1 MDKVKDP
8 VCGME
13 IEKSQAV
20 KRYNYKGKEY
30 YFCNKT
36 CYEKFKVNPEHYL
49 KEKKNEEKSVKEDL
63 KKTEEKLRKETAK
76 FKIGDMSCTS
86 CAQTIENSLKKK
98 KGVISANVNFATEE
112 AVISFIPGIINKD
125 GLVKSIEDAGYKVVK
140 EEDEDRAIIEANEAK
155 KRLTFA
161 WIITIPVIILMILK
175 MIFNMNIPFYL
186 PVEIILSAV
195 VLAFP
200 GFKTFRSALKAITH
214 KSANMDVLIMMGTS
228 ASFLTGILRF
238 FGFPIESFAGVGAMI
253 MAFHLTGRYIES
265 AAKGKAS
272 QAIRKL
278 LELGAKT
285 ARVLV
290 DGEEREIPVE
300 DIKPGDIMIIKPGEK
315 IPTDGR
321 VIEGKSAID
330 ESMATGES
338 MPVKKVP
345 GDEVIGATI
354 NQSGL
359 LKVKATKIGKDT
371 FLSQVIKLVE
381 ECQGSKVPI
390 QKFADKITTYFVPT
404 VIGIAI
410 ATFLLWIFLPQTF
423 RSIAQWAST
432 FLPWVNPNLG
442 IISLAVFAAVAVL
455 VIACP
460 CALGL
465 ATPTALMMGSGIGAK
480 RGILFR
486 SGEAIQTLQDVKI
499 IVFDK
504 TGTITKG
511 KPGVTDI
518 VPQNKYERKKLLEIA
533 AALERGSEHPL
544 ASAIVEKAKSEK
556 ISFCNSEGFQAI
568 SGMGIKGQV
577 NGSNILVG
585 NESLMKRE
593 GIDISDTKNVIEKLQ
608 SEAKTVI
615 LIAENNKIAGV
626 LAIAD
631 TIKEDS
637 IQAIS
642 ELKKMGFKTVMLT
655 GDNEGTAISI
665 AKKVGI
671 DRVLSNI
678 LPQEKQKVI
687 VKLQKEGMVAMVGDG
702 INDAPALTQAN
713 VGIAIGTGTDVAI
726 ESSDIT
732 LIRGDLTSVVRA
744 IKLSRATFRKI
755 KQNLFWAF
763 FYNIIAIPVAI
774 LGLLH
779 PLIAEAA
786 MAFSSI
792 NVVTNSL
799 RLRRVKL

>member
-1 MDKVKDP
+1 MGKVKDP

-13 IEKSQAV
+13 IEKSQAAV
-20 KRYNYKGKEY
+20 RYNYKGKEY
-30 YFCNKT
+30 YFCNT
-36 CYEKFKVNPEHYL
+36 NCYEKFKIEPEYYL
-49 KEKKNEEKSVKEDL
+49 KKEKDESKPAEERM
-63 KKTEEKLRKETAK
+63 EKIGERGKREKVK

-86 CAQTIENSLKKK
+86 CARTIENSLNKQ

-112 AVISFIPGIINKD
+112 AVISYIPRIITKN
-125 GLVKSIEDAGYKVVK
+125 GLVKTVEDTGYRVIK
-140 EEDEDRAIIEANEAK
+140 EESEDRAIIEAQEAR
-155 KRLTFA
+155 KRLIVA
-161 WIITIPVIILMILK
+161 WIITIPVIIMMILK
-175 MIFNMNIPFYL
+175 MIFGVKIPFYL
-186 PVEIILSAV
+186 PVEIVLSSI
-195 VLAFP
+195 VLSFP
-200 GFKTFRSALKAITH
+200 GFKTFRSALKSITH

-228 ASFLTGILRF
+228 ASFLTGILKF

-265 AAKGKAS
+265 SAKGKAS

-285 ARVLV
+285 ARILE
-290 DGEEREIPVE
+290 DGEEKEIPASE
-300 DIKPGDIMIIKPGEK
+300 IKVGDIMIIKPGEK
-315 IPTDGR
+315 IPTDGE

-359 LKVKATKIGKDT
+359 LKVKAAKIGKDT

-381 ECQGSKVPI
+381 ECQGTKVPI

-404 VIGIAI
+404 VIAIAI
-410 ATFLLWIFLPQTF
+410 ITFLLWIFLPQTF
-423 RSIAQWAST
+423 RNIAQWASA
-432 FLPWVNPNLG
+432 FLPWVNPVLG

-465 ATPTALMMGSGIGAK
+465 ATPTALMVGSGLGAK
-480 RGILFR
+480 SGILFR
-486 SGEAIQTLQDVKI
+486 SGEAIQTLQDVKT

-511 KPGVTDI
+511 KPEVTDI
-518 VPQNKYERKKLLEIA
+518 VSQNNYEQKKVLEIA
-533 AALERGSEHPL
+533 ASLEKGSEHPL
-544 ASAIVEKAKSEK
+544 ASAILEKAKFEK
-556 ISFCNSEGFQAI
+556 VSLYNPEEFQAV
-568 SGMGIKGQV
+568 SGMGIKGKV
-577 NGSNILVG
+577 NGRKALVG
-585 NESLMKRE
+585 NESLMKEE
-593 GIDISDTKNVIEKLQ
+593 GIDISDAKDVIEKFQ
-608 SEAKTVI
+608 NEARTVI
-615 LIAENNKIAGV
+615 LIAENNKIVGV
-626 LAIAD
+626 IGIAD
-631 TIKEDS
+631 TIKQDS

-642 ELKKMGFKTVMLT
+642 ELKSMGFKTVMLT
-655 GDNEGTAISI
+655 GDNERTAISI

-671 DRVLSNI
+671 GRALANI

-687 VKLQKEGMVAMVGDG
+687 EELQKEGMVAMVGDG

-732 LIRGDLTSVVRA
+732 LISGDLTSVVKA
-744 IKLSRATFRKI
+744 IKLSRATFKKI

-763 FYNIIAIPVAI
+763 FYNIIAIPVAV

-799 RLRRVKL
+799 RLRKVKL